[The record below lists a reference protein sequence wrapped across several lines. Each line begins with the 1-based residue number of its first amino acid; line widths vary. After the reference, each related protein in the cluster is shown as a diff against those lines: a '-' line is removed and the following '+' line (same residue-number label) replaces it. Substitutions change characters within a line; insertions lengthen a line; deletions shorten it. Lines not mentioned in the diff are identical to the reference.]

1 MSNRLSYF
9 PTRMNH
15 NNLRQRYKGALKG
28 HSLLKRKS
36 DALTIRF
43 RSILQKILDAKLAMG
58 KLLRQASLT
67 LAECNYI
74 SGDIGFAVRESVGA
88 DPSYKVIARMENV
101 GGVQLP
107 VFQSICDNNLISSSN
122 TCSNNNNFSTST
134 TTGLSLTRSSSISSD
149 GSLQGLARGGQQL
162 TKCKEIYQR
171 ALDSLIQLA
180 SLQTSFYILDQVIQV
195 TNRRVNALEYVLIP
209 RIENTINYIGAE
221 LDEQDREEFY
231 RLKMIQSKKK
241 RAQEEIIGLEQLTIA

>member
-1 MSNRLSYF
+1 
-9 PTRMNH
+9 MNY
-15 NNLRQRYKGALKG
+15 NNLRLRHKGAVKG

-36 DALTIRF
+36 DALTMRF
-43 RSILQKILDAKLAMG
+43 RIILQKILDAKLAMG

-74 SGDIGFAVRESVGA
+74 SGDIGFAVRESVGN

-107 VFQSICDNNLISSSN
+107 VFQSICDNNLSGGGSSSA
-122 TCSNNNNFSTST
+122 
-134 TTGLSLTRSSSISSD
+134 SSMISGGGSSMIRNPSITSD
-149 GSLQGLARGGQQL
+149 GNLQGLARGGQQL
-162 TKCKEIYQR
+162 TKCKEIYQK

-180 SLQTSFYILDQVIQV
+180 SLQTSFYILDQVIQI

-231 RLKMIQSKKK
+231 RLKMIQSKKNK
-241 RAQEEIIGLEQLTIA
+241 GQEETLKLEGLKIA